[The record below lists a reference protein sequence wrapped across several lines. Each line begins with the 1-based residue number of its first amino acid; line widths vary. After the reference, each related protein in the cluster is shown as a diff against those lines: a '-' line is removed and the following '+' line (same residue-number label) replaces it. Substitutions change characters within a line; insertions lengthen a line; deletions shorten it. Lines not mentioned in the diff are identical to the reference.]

1 MLLLVWV
8 VLVLVG
14 SGAGYF
20 AFIAKR
26 AAPLSSL
33 ITFGTMTVASF
44 GAVNL
49 ETVAGVYTESTATG
63 ETASPVIY
71 TTNEAAA
78 AILCGTI
85 AVVAAI
91 VTMAAVTG
99 QYGDDRDQDPEDTP
113 GGTSLARELSRR

>member
-1 MLLLVWV
+1 MLLLVWL

-20 AFIAKR
+20 AFIEKR
-26 AAPLSSL
+26 ATPLSSL
-33 ITFGTMTVASF
+33 VAFGFYTVASF

-49 ETVAGVYTESTATG
+49 ETVAGTDANSAV
-63 ETASPVIY
+63 VY
-71 TTNEAAA
+71 TTNSAAA
-78 AILCGTI
+78 AILCGTL

-99 QYGDDRDQDPEDTP
+99 QYGDERDQDPEDSP
-113 GGTSLARELSRR
+113 GGTSLTRELSRSR